1 MVKTGSLEDPKY
13 VRITDKGVAN
23 ARCYH
28 MFKDCSTLRA
38 AEDVDLETISDR
50 EATLLGVSACSI
62 CEKRKSGG
70 PAIDALEG
78 FFGEDYPSLDDRG
91 IEPRNMAWLLV
102 DYLKERNIYLAQR
115 GVRGEK
121 TEDAKTE

>member
-1 MVKTGSLEDPKY
+1 MATKTEDPKY
-13 VRITDKGVAN
+13 VRITDKGVAD
-23 ARCYH
+23 ARRYH
-28 MFKDCSTLRA
+28 MFKDCSTLRG
-38 AEDVDLETISDR
+38 AEDIDLETISDR
-50 EATLLGVSACSI
+50 EATLLGVSVCSV

-78 FFGEDYPSLDDRG
+78 FFGEDFPTYG
-91 IEPRNMAWLLV
+91 GEPRELAWKLV

-121 TEDAKTE
+121 TEEPASE